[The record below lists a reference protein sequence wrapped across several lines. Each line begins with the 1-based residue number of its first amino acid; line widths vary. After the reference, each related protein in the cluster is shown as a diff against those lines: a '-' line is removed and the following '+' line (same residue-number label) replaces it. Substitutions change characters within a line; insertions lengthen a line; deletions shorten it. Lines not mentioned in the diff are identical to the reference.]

1 MGCGAGGACCGMGGG
16 FCGNGACEN

>member
-1 MGCGAGGACCGMGGG
+1 MGCGAGGACCGMGRG